1 MVRVSRPVIMLLL
14 GVLELI
20 ALAYF
25 VFVIWRAE
33 GLAAVLM
40 RGGYEARGWTVER
53 LASRLRLLGF
63 VGVGVALAAMVI
75 AAMKVIG

>member
-1 MVRVSRPVIMLLL
+1 MSRPALMLLL
-14 GVLELI
+14 GVLALV

-33 GLAAVLM
+33 GLATILM
-40 RGGYEARGWTVER
+40 RGGYEARGWTVQR

-63 VGVGVALAAMVI
+63 AGVTVALAAMVI
-75 AAMKVIG
+75 AVTKVFS